1 MNDSNYP
8 WCILVPR
15 VNNVREVY
23 DLTEGD
29 QLTLARESSF
39 IARAMMTLFNGDKMN
54 VAALGNIVPQL
65 HVHHI
70 VRRRD
75 DLAWPQPV
83 WGLHKP
89 RPYSAAA
96 LRDCCAKIVRFLEQQ
111 NSQK

>member
-15 VNNVREVY
+15 VNNAREVY

-83 WGLHKP
+83 WGLHTP

-96 LRDCCAKIVRFLEQQ
+96 LRDCCAKIVRILEQQ